1 MSIGRSSFISL
12 RCLMTPVLLLYDRLV
27 LESDHPENKLLIP
40 KFRRKKNSVRCPS
53 TAIEAIVTVG
63 KTADSHALQSD
74 LRVLQGDL
82 DEAQTPQ
89 SIRQKAIPRAPPA

>member
-1 MSIGRSSFISL
+1 MSIGRPSFYPAAL
-12 RCLMTPVLLLYDRLV
+12 LDDAETRLLYDRLV

-82 DEAQTPQ
+82 DEAQNA
-89 SIRQKAIPRAPPA
+89 SKHSSSEGDS